1 MTWLRLYFLVTWL
14 AWPLLYFLLLRRRWR
29 GKELPFRMRER
40 RGIATKQRTGGRL
53 IWFHGASIGETLSIL
68 PLANLILEAH
78 PRAEALITSGT
89 LASANLIADR
99 LPARAQHQF
108 LPLDHPRWVRRF
120 LRTWRPSVGIW
131 AESEVWPNLVRQ
143 CHGQGIP
150 LHLVNA
156 RLSVTSFQRWR
167 ARPSAAYRLFSSFSS
182 IIAQSQEDAE
192 RFAKL
197 GAHAP
202 VNGGNIKFA
211 GQPLPAAETQVD
223 SWRAAFA
230 DRPTWFAA
238 NTHQGEET
246 QVLKVHEAL
255 KLRYPSLV
263 TIIAPRHIERV
274 PEVQAEVLHS
284 HTHALYSEG
293 AEMIA
298 GHSILLVDRLG
309 VLGPL
314 YRTSRIALVA
324 GSLIPDIGGH
334 NPIEPARNGA
344 AVLVGS
350 HMDNQ
355 LDLVDLFVKA
365 DALIQ
370 ISDSA
375 SLLDAVD
382 FLLSDQ
388 ERRRELQARA
398 SDLVRSQADVLRLY
412 SNALLP
418 KVAEAIQTAEAVL
431 RLPLASTSGD
441 GIVKNARARGG
452 QPFWWQRRDLIAGA
466 LLPLGVAYAVL
477 DLLNRLVCRART
489 VPVPVVCVGN
499 LTVGGAG
506 KTPITQALARLLIA
520 RGIKPA
526 IVSRGYGR
534 RSHVALRVDPGAHT
548 WQDVGDEPLLHAR
561 LCPTYVAADRWT
573 AARQAAQAGAQ
584 VVLMDDGLQH
594 YGLVKDLAIEVR
606 QARDG
611 LGNGFPLPAG
621 PLRQWFGLGQGLVDL
636 RLIVGEDAEIEAALP
651 PDWPANDR
659 PIGAFCGIASPTR
672 FQAILADLGLE
683 LDWFQA
689 FRDHHAFT
697 TADLRKLSANA
708 QTHRVLTTEKD
719 WVRLPSD
726 LQDQVYAVRYVVK
739 LVDAEGIWKSLKET
753 LDHINGRAA

>member
-1 MTWLRLYFLVTWL
+1 MTWLRLYSWVTWL
-14 AWPLLYFLLLRRRWR
+14 ALPLFYLLLLRRRWM

-40 RGIATKQRTGGRL
+40 RGIATKQRADGPL

-68 PLANLILEAH
+68 PLATLILEAH

-108 LPLDHPRWVRRF
+108 LPLDHPYWVQRF

-143 CHGQGIP
+143 CQAQGIP

-156 RLSVTSFQRWR
+156 RLSILSFRRWR
-167 ARPSAAYRLFSSFSS
+167 ARPSAAYRLFSSFAS

-192 RFAKL
+192 RFAAL
-197 GAHAP
+197 GAQAP

-211 GQPLPAAETQVD
+211 GQPLPAAKTEVD

-238 NTHQGEET
+238 NTHPGEET

-255 KLRYPSLV
+255 KRRYPSLV

-274 PEVQAEVLHS
+274 PEVQTKVLHD

-293 AEMIA
+293 ADMIA

-314 YRTSRIALVA
+314 YRTARIALVA
-324 GSLIPDIGGH
+324 GSLVPDIGGH

-344 AVLVGS
+344 AVLVGG

-355 LDLVDLFVKA
+355 LDLVDLFIKA
-365 DALIQ
+365 DAAIQ

-375 SLLDAVD
+375 SLLDAVE

-398 SDLVRSQADVLRLY
+398 YDLVQSQADVLRLY
-412 SNALLP
+412 TNALLP
-418 KVAEAIQTAEAVL
+418 KVAEAILRAETPP
-431 RLPLASTSGD
+431 RPELAPPSG
-441 GIVKNARARGG
+441 GG
-452 QPFWWQRRDLIAGA
+452 TGAGRPFWWQTRSLIAWA
-466 LLPLGVAYAVL
+466 LLPLGLVYAGL
-477 DLLNRLVCRART
+477 DLVNRLMHRARAA
-489 VPVPVVCVGN
+489 PVPVICVGN

-506 KTPITQALARLLIA
+506 KTPVTQALARLLID
-520 RGIKPA
+520 RGLQPA

-534 RSHVALRVDPGAHT
+534 RSRAALRVDPATHT

-573 AARQAAQAGAQ
+573 AATQAAQAGAH

-594 YGLVKDLAIEVR
+594 YRLAKDLVIEVR
-606 QARDG
+606 PARDG

-621 PLRQWFGLGQGLVDL
+621 PLRQWFGLGQGAVDL
-636 RLIVGEDAEIEAALP
+636 RLTIGKDAQIEAALP
-651 PDWPANDR
+651 PDWPADDR
-659 PIGAFCGIASPTR
+659 PIGAFCGIADPAK
-672 FQAILADLGLE
+672 FQATLAALGLA

-689 FRDHHAFT
+689 FPDHHAFT
-697 TADLRKLSANA
+697 PSELAHLHAQA
-708 QTHRVLTTEKD
+708 QTHRLLTTEKD
-719 WVRLPSD
+719 WVRLPSE
-726 LQDQVYAVRYVVK
+726 LQTEVQVVSYTVW
-739 LVDAEGIWKSLKET
+739 LVDAERIWRKLTTT
-753 LDHINGRAA
+753 LGDMEG